1 MPYLMSCSVALY
13 SPIGNEIA
21 TEEIREHAL
30 RTGKKL
36 FYPKLTQG
44 DDLNLVA
51 VNSAEEMRLGRYG
64 ILEPAGNRVLTE
76 EDREGLIVFVP
87 GVIFDLHGN
96 RLGRGRGWYDRLLKF
111 LGGGPRFAA
120 LAYEFQVVENL
131 PAEEWDRK
139 VDHIITERRIID
151 CGSIPS
157 RSGWVC

>member
-1 MPYLMSCSVALY
+1 MREKKHQLRTEALLRRDARPSSELRLWNQQIQERVVDFLPYLMSCSVALY

-64 ILEPAGNRVLTE
+64 ILEPAGNRVQ
-76 EDREGLIVFVP
+76 I
-87 GVIFDLHGN
+87 
-96 RLGRGRGWYDRLLKF
+96 GR
-111 LGGGPRFAA
+111 AH
-120 LAYEFQVVENL
+120 V
-131 PAEEWDRK
+131 
-139 VDHIITERRIID
+139 
-151 CGSIPS
+151 
-157 RSGWVC
+157 